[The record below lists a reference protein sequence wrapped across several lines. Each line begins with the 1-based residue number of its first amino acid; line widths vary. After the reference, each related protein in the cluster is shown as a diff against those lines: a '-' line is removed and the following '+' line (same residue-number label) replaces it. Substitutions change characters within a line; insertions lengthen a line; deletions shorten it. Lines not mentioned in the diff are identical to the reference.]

1 MAAQATAGQPKGVQA
16 SAWWLHTVGQP
27 LERRVIELA
36 APGPN
41 EAIVQVLACG
51 LCHTDLGYADG
62 SVPPKHALP
71 LVLGH
76 EVVGTVVEVGENFAH
91 LLGTPV
97 IVPAVLPCGK
107 CVFCK
112 SGRANACPKQLM
124 PGNDDHG
131 GFATHL
137 KVPAAPLQSLGKLA
151 GGDLRALS
159 VVADAVSTAWQAA
172 KRANLRAGDVAIVV
186 GSGGVGSFVVQ
197 IAKAL
202 GAYVVALDTSEARLE
217 SAKALG
223 ADADVIVAGRP
234 AKEVKA
240 EAQGLA
246 KGRADSLNWKI
257 FECSGA
263 VAGQSLAWSLLSRCA
278 TYVQV
283 GYAAGAVELRLSNL
297 MAFDGTAFGT
307 WGCPPEEYPLV
318 LDLIANGAI
327 QLAPLV
333 EFAPMSQIN
342 DLLGAMAAHKLT
354 KRMVLDPTC

>member
-1 MAAQATAGQPKGVQA
+1 MVVQA
-16 SAWWLHTVGQP
+16 NAWWLHTAGQP
-27 LERRVIELA
+27 LERRPIELST
-36 APGPN
+36 PGPG

-91 LLGTPV
+91 LLGQPV

-172 KRANLRAGDVAIVV
+172 KRANLRPGDVALVV
-186 GSGGVGSFVVQ
+186 GAGGVGSFVAQ

-202 GAYVVALDTSEARLE
+202 GAYVVALDTSDVRLE
-217 SAKALG
+217 AAKALG
-223 ADADVIVAGRP
+223 ADAGVRVAGRP

-297 MAFDGTAFGT
+297 MAFDGTALGT
-307 WGCPPEEYPLV
+307 WGCPPEEYPPV
-318 LDLIANGAI
+318 LDLIAKGAI

-333 EFAPMSQIN
+333 EYAPMSQVN
-342 DLLGAMAAHKLT
+342 DLLAAMAGHKLT

>member
-1 MAAQATAGQPKGVQA
+1 MVLHAT
-16 SAWWLHTVGQP
+16 AWWLEEAKQP
-27 LERRVIELA
+27 LVHRDITLA
-36 APGPN
+36 DPGPA

-76 EVVGTVVEVGENFAH
+76 EVVGTVVRAGESYAH
-91 LLGTPV
+91 LVGHPV

-107 CVFCK
+107 CAYCK
-112 SGRANACPKQLM
+112 CGRANACPKQLM

-137 KVPAAPLQSLGKLA
+137 KVPAAPLQSLGALS
-151 GGDLRALS
+151 GGDVRALS
-159 VVADAVSTAWQAA
+159 VVADAVSTAWQAVR
-172 KRANLRAGDVAIVV
+172 RAGLGMGDVAFVV
-186 GSGGVGSFVVQ
+186 GSGGVGSFVAQ

-202 GAYVVALDTSEARLE
+202 GAFVVALDTSPERLE
-217 SAKALG
+217 LIKTLG
-223 ADADVIVAGRP
+223 ADVGVAVGGRP
-234 AKEVKA
+234 VKDVKA
-240 EAQGLA
+240 EAQSHA
-246 KGRADSLNWKI
+246 KMRGVEALHWRI

-263 VAGQSLAWSLLSRCA
+263 SAGQSLAWSLLGRCA

-283 GYAAGAVELRLSNL
+283 GYSAAPVELRLSNL
-297 MAFDGTAFGT
+297 MAFDGTAVGT
-307 WGCPPEEYPLV
+307 WGCPPEEYPPV
-318 LDLIANGAI
+318 LDLIAAGKV

-333 EFAPMSQIN
+333 DFAPMSQVN
-342 DLLGAMAAHKLT
+342 ELLQAMADHKLS